1 MAEDG
6 RTIEEMRPIRLLLF
20 LHTLDPFGAQRT
32 AMGIAEHLDPK
43 AFDMTVCYWW
53 GDEAL
58 RGEFERTGVHV
69 VALRARRIWDPLA
82 FGRLVRVLKGKNI
95 QIMHAHVP
103 EMGVIGWVAGKLA
116 GVPVICFTMHN
127 PLDVESAAQR
137 RWHIWAAWLSDYTVC
152 ASHHV
157 FHSLEKTLP
166 RLSNERVRVI
176 YSATAHPDTIPRT
189 DEKTIRRIREE
200 AQCAEGEKLLVC
212 VARLTEQ
219 KGHRILLDA
228 FREILDRGHPVKL
241 ALVGDGELEPELR
254 RQASSLKLDRHIC
267 WMGRR
272 NDVYDILQS
281 SDIYVSTSRW
291 EAVNISILEAMA
303 VGLPVVASDI
313 GGHTE
318 AVQKDETAL
327 LMPGEDPGAFADAI
341 RRLLKDKE
349 LARSLGEKGRQR
361 VQKHFTTAVMSQR
374 YQEVYRELLSQK
386 GVK

>member
-1 MAEDG
+1 M
-6 RTIEEMRPIRLLLF
+6 IRLLLF

-32 AMGIAEHLDPK
+32 ALGVAEHLDPK
-43 AFDMTVCYWW
+43 AFNTTVCFWW
-53 GDEAL
+53 GEETL
-58 RGEFERTGVHV
+58 RSAFEKRGAHV
-69 VALRARRIWDPLA
+69 VTLRARRIWDPLA
-82 FGRLVRVLKGKNI
+82 FERLVRLLKEKNI

-103 EMGVIGWVAGKLA
+103 EMGVIGWMAGKLA
-116 GVPVICFTMHN
+116 GVPVVCFTMNN

-137 RWHIWAAWLSDYTVC
+137 RWLIWAARLSDYTVC
-152 ASHHV
+152 PSHHV
-157 FHSLEKTLP
+157 RHSLGKGLP
-166 RLSNERVRVI
+166 RLSKERVGMI
-176 YSATAHPDTIPRT
+176 YNAIAHPDTIPRT
-189 DEKTIRRIREE
+189 DEKTIRKIREE
-200 AQCAEGEKLLVC
+200 VQCNQGKKLLVC

-219 KGHRILLDA
+219 KGHTVLLEA
-228 FREILDRGHPVKL
+228 FRKIRDQGHPVKL

-254 RQASSLKLDRHIC
+254 RQASSLKLDGHIC

-291 EAVNISILEAMA
+291 EGLTISILEAMA

-318 AVQKDETAL
+318 AVQEDETAL

-341 RRLLKDKE
+341 SRLLKYKE

-361 VQKHFTTAVMSQR
+361 VQEQFTTAVMSQH
-374 YQEVYRELLSQK
+374 YQKVYRELLSKK